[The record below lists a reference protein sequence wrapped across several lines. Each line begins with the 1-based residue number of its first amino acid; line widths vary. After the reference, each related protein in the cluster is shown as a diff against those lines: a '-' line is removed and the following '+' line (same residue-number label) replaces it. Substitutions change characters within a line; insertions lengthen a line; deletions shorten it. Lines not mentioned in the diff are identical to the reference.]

1 MHQTTEDTYW
11 EQGFLN
17 GIDIFSKDEIN
28 ECQKHFDKL
37 EARVGRETCQ
47 VGLINSH
54 FQEQFVWE
62 MATNSKL
69 LDLMQTLMGEDL
81 MLLGSHF
88 FCKYPVESTEHFVA
102 WHQDVTYWG
111 LKPPEAHTAW
121 IAVDDSDLENGC
133 MRVIPGSHKMGLS
146 PHSESEAEGNLLSI
160 NQEIPQDQIR
170 EEDAQDLC
178 LKAGQVSVH
187 EGLLVHSSS
196 PNRST
201 RRRCGLTVR
210 FVKPEIRQS
219 ELNSH
224 QAHWSPVLL
233 RGQDTFRHFPE
244 KAHPFPIQ

>member
-1 MHQTTEDTYW
+1 M
-11 EQGFLN
+11 
-17 GIDIFSKDEIN
+17 
-28 ECQKHFDKL
+28 QK
-37 EARVGRETCQ
+37 
-47 VGLINSH
+47 
-54 FQEQFVWE
+54 
-62 MATNSKL
+62 
-69 LDLMQTLMGEDL
+69 LMGADL

-88 FCKYPVESTEHFVA
+88 FCKYPVESAEHFVA

-160 NQEIPQDQIR
+160 NQEIPLDQIR

-187 EGLLVHSSS
+187 GGLLVHSSS

-201 RRRCGLTVR
+201 RCRCGLTVR
-210 FVKPEIRQS
+210 YVKPEIQQT